1 MEFDFNG
8 CYAKAMPMLGIE
20 ARVYVI
26 GSVIMV
32 NRSFWGQ
39 HDYVQKE
46 YMNQIHI
53 LQDLKVIMY
62 QYSSELIEL
71 ESGGLVVDTPGFS
84 SFELEGITCDDLGMY
99 YPEFEEYLEG
109 CRFSHCSHISEPCCA
124 VKEAVEEGYI
134 GEDRYLRYIELYK
147 VLKKQKDNKYRK

>member
-71 ESGGLVVDTPGFS
+71 ES
-84 SFELEGITCDDLGMY
+84 
-99 YPEFEEYLEG
+99 
-109 CRFSHCSHISEPCCA
+109 
-124 VKEAVEEGYI
+124 
-134 GEDRYLRYIELYK
+134 
-147 VLKKQKDNKYRK
+147 LKFFPKSL